1 MPDQNSGA
9 LNNKIEKEIQPSLE
23 YLLQDV
29 TGLREIEFLKRIQSG
44 FLQARTE
51 DQLLALFLELS
62 TLMFCDFF
70 FTDAQLE
77 QIAIILKNCEQIALT
92 FSANTS
98 ISN

>member
-29 TGLREIEFLKRIQSG
+29 TGVREIEFLKRIQSG

-62 TLMFCDFF
+62 TLMFYDFF

-77 QIAIILKNCEQIALT
+77 QIDIILKNCEQIALT

-98 ISN
+98 VSN

>member
-1 MPDQNSGA
+1 MPDQNSDA

-44 FLQARTE
+44 FLQARTD

-62 TLMFCDFF
+62 TLMFGDFF

-77 QIAIILKNCEQIALT
+77 QIDIILKNCEQIALT